1 MAPTGG
7 TWILDRG
14 IDVRGARLLADT
26 GFERAILGAGAMG
39 RGADRTDGTATL
51 EGFEGGV
58 VATPDPSSTAVLG
71 DVSEGPVLAAQRL
84 VAELAVRWRQNPS
97 DPGGA
102 VVVIDPRGRSEVVRS
117 LLEHVAMAGMVQP
130 TSVQEVLGAMAADQ
144 PRRPVQ
150 IEADHPAEPT
160 LTPGLAG
167 ALRAAGRDVIGFSAM
182 TGPDTARADPSARQL
197 LVAEAAGLSAER
209 RRAHLAAA
217 TSTVRGAVRSVS
229 LPRGAR
235 VTLTARTGTVPITIT
250 KTSDVPLTVS
260 VRLESPKLEFPD
272 GAVVRRTLE
281 DETTRLDVRVRTLAS
296 GAFPLD
302 VELRSP
308 DGSLLVAETRYTVQS
323 TAVSG
328 VGLVLSVGAGL
339 FLAAWWGAH
348 WRRTRRSRR
357 LIPRHAAR

>member
-1 MAPTGG
+1 M
-7 TWILDRG
+7 
-14 IDVRGARLLADT
+14 
-26 GFERAILGAGAMG
+26 
-39 RGADRTDGTATL
+39 
-51 EGFEGGV
+51 
-58 VATPDPSSTAVLG
+58 
-71 DVSEGPVLAAQRL
+71 
-84 VAELAVRWRQNPS
+84 
-97 DPGGA
+97 
-102 VVVIDPRGRSEVVRS
+102 
-117 LLEHVAMAGMVQP
+117 
-130 TSVQEVLGAMAADQ
+130 
-144 PRRPVQ
+144 
-150 IEADHPAEPT
+150 
-160 LTPGLAG
+160 
-167 ALRAAGRDVIGFSAM
+167 
-182 TGPDTARADPSARQL
+182 
-197 LVAEAAGLSAER
+197 
-209 RRAHLAAA
+209 
-217 TSTVRGAVRSVS
+217 
-229 LPRGAR
+229 
-235 VTLTARTGTVPITIT
+235 TLTARTGTVPITIT